1 MQALGLWLL
10 LAVAAFGHSA
20 AAQDLCVQ
28 CDGPSA
34 MYRCSIADIDKAG
47 SFPGRGKAIEYVC
60 LTQLARQGP
69 HERCRVSH
77 NHGNV
82 CLGDQRTVSWETP
95 RDGQAPAAAVPPT
108 KVERPTNEPPRT
120 LAEVARNTVEGSKQA
135 VKKTGEQIEQA
146 GDAVGGAMKKTWS
159 CLITLFSAC

>member
-1 MQALGLWLL
+1 MRVLALAILTI
-10 LAVAAFGHSA
+10 LAVFGSPA

-69 HERCRVSH
+69 HERCRLAR
-77 NHGNV
+77 NYGNV
-82 CLGDQRTVSWETP
+82 CLGDQRTVSWEAP
-95 RDGQAPAAAVPPT
+95 REGEPAEPPPA
-108 KVERPTNEPPRT
+108 KAERPSSEPPRT

-146 GDAVGGAMKKTWS
+146 GDAVGGAMKKTWN
-159 CLITLFSAC
+159 CLITLFQAC